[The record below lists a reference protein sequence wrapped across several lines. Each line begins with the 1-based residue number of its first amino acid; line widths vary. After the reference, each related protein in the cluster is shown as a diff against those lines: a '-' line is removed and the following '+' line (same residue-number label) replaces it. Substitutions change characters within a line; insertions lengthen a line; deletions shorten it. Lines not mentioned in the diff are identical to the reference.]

1 MKPTPQDYRDR
12 ATSGWWLWVVVI
24 GMAILWSNY
33 SHTVSQSERITEL
46 EIKLDIAT
54 YKLSRCVDVL
64 DQ

>member
-1 MKPTPQDYRDR
+1 MKPT
-12 ATSGWWLWVVVI
+12 LWVVLI
-24 GMAILWSNY
+24 GMAMLWSNY